1 MRPQRN
7 QAVPPRRKSV
17 KSSAQVLPAR
27 PGDVTETTIERIVPG
42 GLGLGYGGGRTLFV
56 SRAAVGD
63 VLKVRVDRDQG
74 RVAHASIVEVI
85 KPGPDRIDP
94 PFPRLADCGAD
105 FQHLGYDAQLA
116 AKQAIVADCMRRIAG
131 IELLD
136 TVPITPSPEQ
146 WHYRMRAEWRY
157 DARAE
162 VLGYVRHGSHEVVD
176 IPDDPFVLPRLS
188 EVYQELRQRL
198 TTGDLPDTATEI
210 RGAAGDD
217 GVSLAPALDDQPPRA
232 VTLDVAGETYAFD
245 ADCFFQVNL
254 GVLDLLVDE
263 ALKYAPLPGDLLSLA
278 TRKALDLYCGVGLFT
293 LPLARRFE
301 QVIGIEAQPRAAE
314 FATQNASDGGLNNVR
329 IETNSVERWLED
341 AYRTHGRAPFVLLD
355 PPRTGLPAPA
365 MRGLLRLRPQ
375 RIAYVSCDP
384 ATLARDIKTLLGSGY
399 ELLDLMA
406 IDMFPQT
413 HHVETVAHLERIS

>member
-1 MRPQRN
+1 M
-7 QAVPPRRKSV
+7 PPRRR
-17 KSSAQVLPAR
+17 SSRPAAQVLPAR

-74 RVAHASIVEVI
+74 RVAHASIVEI
-85 KPGPDRIDP
+85 LTPGPDRIDP

-105 FQHLGYDAQLA
+105 FQHLTYDAQLTT
-116 AKQAIVADCMRRIAG
+116 KQAIIADCMRRIAG
-131 IELLD
+131 IELLE
-136 TVPITPSPEQ
+136 TVPIHASPEQ
-146 WHYRMRAEWRY
+146 WHYRTRAEWRH
-157 DARAE
+157 DPRAE
-162 VLGYVRHGSHEVVD
+162 VMGYLRHGTHDVVD
-176 IPDDPFVLPRLS
+176 IASDPFVLPALN
-188 EVYQELRQRL
+188 EAYQELRVLLAEGQL
-198 TTGDLPDTATEI
+198 HDWATEI

-217 GVSLAPALDDQPPRA
+217 GVSIAPSPDGQAPQP
-232 VTLDVAGETYAFD
+232 VTLSVSGEIFAFD

-263 ALKYAPLPGDLLSLA
+263 ALKFAPLPGDLLSPA
-278 TRKALDLYCGVGLFT
+278 TRKAVDLYSGVGLFT

-301 QVIGIEAQPRAAE
+301 QVIGVEAQPRAAE
-314 FATQNASDGGLNNVR
+314 FAGQNAAFAGLDNVR
-329 IETNSVERWLED
+329 IETTPVEQWLEN

-365 MRGLLRLRPQ
+365 LRGLLRMRPQ

-384 ATLARDIKTLLGSGY
+384 ATLARDIKALLEAGY
-399 ELLDLMA
+399 ELLDLTA
-406 IDMFPQT
+406 VDMFPQT
-413 HHVETVAHLERIS
+413 HHVETVAHLERTA

>member
-1 MRPQRN
+1 
-7 QAVPPRRKSV
+7 VPPRRKPV
-17 KSSAQVLPAR
+17 KSTAQVLPAR
-27 PGDVTETTIERIVPG
+27 PGDITETTIERIVPG

-74 RVAHASIVEVI
+74 RVAHASIVEVLT
-85 KPGPDRIDP
+85 PGPDRIEP

-105 FQHLGYDAQLA
+105 FEHLSYEAQLT
-116 AKQAIVADCMRRIAG
+116 AKQAIIADCMRRIAG
-131 IELLD
+131 IDLLE
-136 TVPITPSPEQ
+136 TVPIMPSPEK
-146 WHYRMRAEWRY
+146 WHYRVRAEWRH
-157 DARAE
+157 DPQAE
-162 VLGYVRHGSHEVVD
+162 VLGYLRHGSHEVVN
-176 IPDDPFVLPRLS
+176 ITDDPFVLPQLN
-188 EVYQELRQRL
+188 EVYKELHERL
-198 TTGDLPDTATEI
+198 VNGELLDWPKEI

-217 GVSLAPALDDQPPRA
+217 GVSLAPPLDGQAPEP

-245 ADCFFQVNL
+245 ANCFFQVNL

-263 ALKYAPLPGDLLSLA
+263 ALKFAPQPGDVLSPA

-301 QVIGIEAQPRAAE
+301 QVIGVEAQPQAAG
-314 FATQNASDGGLNNVR
+314 FAGQNAVDAGLDNVR
-329 IETNSVERWLED
+329 IETVPVEQWLEN
-341 AYRTHGRAPFVLLD
+341 AYRTHGRVPFVLLD

-384 ATLARDIKTLLGSGY
+384 ATLARDIKTLLGSSY
-399 ELLDLMA
+399 ELLDLTA

-413 HHVETVAHLERIS
+413 HHVETVAHLERIG

>member
-1 MRPQRN
+1 M
-7 QAVPPRRKSV
+7 PPRRKPV
-17 KSSAQVLPAR
+17 KSTAQVLPAR
-27 PGDVTETTIERIVPG
+27 PGDIAETTIERIVPG

-85 KPGPDRIDP
+85 KPGPDRIEP

-105 FQHLGYDAQLA
+105 FEHLTYDAQLA
-116 AKQAIVADCMRRIAG
+116 AKQAIIADCMRRIAG
-131 IELLD
+131 IELLE
-136 TVPITPSPEQ
+136 TAPIMPSPEQ
-146 WHYRMRAEWRY
+146 WHYRVRAEWRH
-157 DARAE
+157 DPQAE
-162 VLGYVRHGSHEVVD
+162 VLGYMRHGSHEIVN
-176 IPDDPFVLPRLS
+176 IPDDPFVLPPLN
-188 EVYQELRQRL
+188 EVYKELHQRL
-198 TTGDLPDTATEI
+198 VNGELQDWPKEI

-217 GVSLAPALDDQPPRA
+217 GVSLAPPLGGQAPEP

-245 ADCFFQVNL
+245 ANCFFQVNL

-263 ALKYAPLPGDLLSLA
+263 ALKFAPQPGDVLSPA

-293 LPLARRFE
+293 VPLARRFE
-301 QVIGIEAQPRAAE
+301 QVIGVEAQAQAAG
-314 FATQNASDGGLNNVR
+314 FAGQNAVDAGLDNVR
-329 IETNSVERWLED
+329 IETSSVEQWLEN
-341 AYRTHGRAPFVLLD
+341 AYRTHGRVPFVLLD

-384 ATLARDIKTLLGSGY
+384 ATLARDIKALLGSGY
-399 ELLDLMA
+399 ELLDLLA

-413 HHVETVAHLERIS
+413 HHVETVAHLERVG

>member
-1 MRPQRN
+1 M
-7 QAVPPRRKSV
+7 PPRRKSV

-63 VLKVRVDRDQG
+63 VLKVRIDRDQG

-85 KPGPDRIDP
+85 TPGPDRIEP

-105 FQHLGYDAQLA
+105 FEHLTYAAQLA
-116 AKQAIVADCMRRIAG
+116 AKQAMIADCMRRIAG
-131 IELLD
+131 IELLE
-136 TVPITPSPEQ
+136 TIPITPSPEQ
-146 WHYRMRAEWRY
+146 WHYRVRAEWRH
-157 DARAE
+157 DPQAE
-162 VLGYVRHGSHEVVD
+162 VLGYLRHGSHDIVD
-176 IPDDPFVLPRLS
+176 LPDDPFVLPQLN
-188 EVYQELRQRL
+188 EVYQDLHRRL
-198 TTGDLPDTATEI
+198 THGEFPSQETEI

-217 GVSLAPALDDQPPRA
+217 GISLAPPLTGETPEV
-232 VTLDVAGETYAFD
+232 VTLEVAGETYAFD
-245 ADCFFQVNL
+245 AECFFQVNL

-263 ALKYAPLPGDLLSLA
+263 ALKYAPQPGDLLSPA

-301 QVIGIEAQPRAAE
+301 QVIGVEAQPRAAA
-314 FATQNASDGGLNNVR
+314 FAAQNADSARLDNVR
-329 IETNSVERWLED
+329 IETISVERWLEH

-365 MRGLLRLRPQ
+365 MHGLLRLRPQ
-375 RIAYVSCDP
+375 RISYVSCDP

-413 HHVETVAHLERIS
+413 HHVETVAHLERIG